1 MDLNPAR
8 AGRQRSVEVG
18 LDPGQQ
24 QPALAGREGDRRV
37 VGLAERHRA
46 PVGGQRQV
54 GRDLGQLGAQQRPGL
69 GAGDLAVAVGVE
81 LLRLLE
87 GRDLG
92 LVEDVVKLGAA
103 VGDPHLAQVVD
114 AEVAQRM
121 GGGAGWRQR
130 RARDR
135 RGDAQRGDPAAPHPS
150 APRAR
155 CARGP

>member
-1 MDLNPAR
+1 VDLDTAR
-8 AGRQRSVEVG
+8 ASRQRRVEVG

-37 VGLAERHRA
+37 AGLAERQRA
-46 PVGGQRQV
+46 PVRGQRQV
-54 GRDLGQLGAQQRPGL
+54 GRDLGQLGAQQRAGL

-81 LLRLLE
+81 LLRFLE

-114 AEVAQRM
+114 AEVAQGM
-121 GGGAGWRQR
+121 GGGAGWHQR
-130 RARDR
+130 RARDC
-135 RGDAQRGDPAAPHPS
+135 RGDAQNCDPAALHPS